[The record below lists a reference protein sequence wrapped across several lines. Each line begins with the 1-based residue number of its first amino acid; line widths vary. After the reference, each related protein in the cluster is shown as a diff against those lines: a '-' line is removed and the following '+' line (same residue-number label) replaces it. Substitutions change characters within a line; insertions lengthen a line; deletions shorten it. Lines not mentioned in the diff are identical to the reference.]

1 MAGARAGGWK
11 AGIDPLLFLIISRIF
26 QQHVYANDYQYTLTL
41 KTTRNSGAID
51 QTKRGFI
58 VKVSTSA
65 SFLALSCVGFIA
77 TSPAMAAETGDD
89 AAAAADSDKERETI
103 IVNGQQVQTDTPKA
117 TAPLINT
124 PRSIVVVDKQVIKE
138 TGSATLVEA
147 LRTVPGITFGA
158 AEGGNPIGDRPFIR
172 GFDSQG
178 STYLDG
184 VRDIGAQSR
193 EVFAVEQIQVVRGS
207 DSTLGGRGSAG
218 GSLNIV
224 SKLPQ
229 RENFVGGSVSVG
241 TDNYK
246 RVTGDLNYVIADN
259 VAFRIAG
266 MWHDQ
271 DVAGRDAIFQKR
283 WGVAP
288 SLTIGIDGPT
298 KLTASY
304 YHLDTDE
311 LPDSGIPY
319 FYTIGN
325 APLGNKVY
333 SEPLIGTGT
342 TIGGTTGTVKRG
354 TFYGLVDRDFR
365 KSKTDQLTLR
375 FDHDFGNGVRFRN
388 TARYSHTTQ
397 NYIYT
402 QPDDQ
407 QGNVY
412 GTAATNPAVN
422 PAGSVVTGGY
432 VWRRANT
439 RFGYTDS
446 MTNQTDLYGKIKTGG
461 IEHSFALGAEF
472 SLEKA
477 SRGAYVLATGSTVSP
492 RCNTLTLSRYNC
504 TSLFN
509 PNPNDPWVNYAS
521 DVAGAATAPITKG
534 VSSTRT
540 INEGNTKAIYA
551 FDSISIGEQLIVNLG
566 ARFDSFKSKTTL
578 PLINGTRPQVRRKDD
593 IFNWQAG
600 LIFKPTPNTSLYAS
614 YATAATPPNSLL
626 GEGQEGNS
634 LGTVSAT
641 NTQEI
646 VQAAANALRVER
658 TKSMEIGA
666 KADLFDSRLSLTA
679 AVFQTK
685 TKNARVTGDN
695 NTVQFIGERE
705 IKGFE
710 VGFNGTIVKGWTVFG
725 GYTFLDA
732 EIVDGGFTALTAAAV
747 TGQAAKVVLVPS
759 VNNGKPF
766 PQTARNSFTLWTNFE
781 PVEGLTLGGGAF
793 YTSRVFGG
801 YSDNRTATQTT
812 AGVVTVNPATKV
824 VYRTIPSYWR
834 FDARVGYKINDQI
847 DLSVNVNNLTN
858 KVYFNQAYTAH
869 YASIAPGRSAIAT
882 LNFKY

>member
-1 MAGARAGGWK
+1 MSSHSA
-11 AGIDPLLFLIISRIF
+11 
-26 QQHVYANDYQYTLTL
+26 TLPKL
-41 KTTRNSGAID
+41 
-51 QTKRGFI
+51 
-58 VKVSTSA
+58 
-65 SFLALSCVGFIA
+65 LALSCVGFIA
-77 TSPAMAAETGDD
+77 TSPAMAADYADD
-89 AAAAADSDKERETI
+89 ASGESDQERDTI
-103 IVNGQQVQTDTPKA
+103 IVNGQQVQVDTPKA
-117 TAPLINT
+117 VAPLLDT
-124 PRSIVVVDKQVIKE
+124 PRSVVVVDKQVIKE

-224 SKLPQ
+224 SKMP
-229 RENFVGGSVSVG
+229 RDENFVGGSVTVG
-241 TDNYK
+241 TDSYK
-246 RVTGDLNYVIADN
+246 RVTGDVNYVIGNN
-259 VAFRIAG
+259 VAIRINA

-271 DVAGRDAIFQKR
+271 DVAGRDEIFQKR

-288 SLTIGIDGPT
+288 SITIGVEGPT

-325 APLGNKVY
+325 APLGDKVY

-342 TIGGTTGTVKRG
+342 TIGGTTGTVKRD

-365 KSKTDQLTLR
+365 DSKTDQLTLR
-375 FDHDFGNGVRFRN
+375 FDHDFGNGIKFRN
-388 TARYSHTTQ
+388 TSRYNHNTQ

-412 GTAATNPAVN
+412 GTSPTNPVIN
-422 PAGSVVTGGY
+422 PAGSVVTGGL

-439 RFGYTDS
+439 RFGYS
-446 MTNQTDLYGKIKTGG
+446 NSLTNQSDLYGKFKTGS
-461 IEHSFALGAEF
+461 IEHSFAVGAEY
-472 SLEKA
+472 SQEKA
-477 SRGAYVLATGSTVSP
+477 SRGTYVLTTGSTVSP
-492 RCNTLTLSRYNC
+492 RCNTLTISRYHC
-504 TSLFN
+504 TSLFD

-521 DVAGAATAPITKG
+521 DAAGAAVVPITKIP
-534 VSSTRT
+534 SSGFTVNNAT
-540 INEGNTKAIYA
+540 TKALYG
-551 FDSISIGEQLIVNLG
+551 FDSIAIGDMLIVNLG
-566 ARFDSFKSKTTL
+566 ARYDSFKTKKTL
-578 PLINGTRPQVRRKDD
+578 PLIGGVRPEVRRKDD
-593 IFNWQAG
+593 IFNYQVGA
-600 LIFKPTPNTSLYAS
+600 IFKPTPNTSIYAS

-626 GEGQEGNS
+626 GEGQEGNG

-641 NTQEI
+641 NPQAA
-646 VQAAANALRVER
+646 VQAAADLLRVER

-666 KADLFDSRLSLTA
+666 KADLFASRLSLTA

-685 TKNARVTGDN
+685 TSNARVTGDN

-705 IKGFE
+705 IRGLE
-710 VGFNGTIVKGWTVFG
+710 LGFNGTIIPGWTAFG
-725 GYTFLDA
+725 GYTYLDA
-732 EIVDGGFTALTAAAV
+732 EIVDGGFTALTAPAIP
-747 TGQAAKVVLVPS
+747 GQTAKVVLVPS
-759 VNNGKPF
+759 VNTGKQF
-766 PQTARNSFTLWTNFE
+766 PQTAKHSFTIWSNVE
-781 PVEGLTLGGGAF
+781 PTKGLTIGGGAF

-801 YSDNRTATQTT
+801 YSDNRSATQN
-812 AGVVTVNPATKV
+812 ASGVVTVNPATKV
-824 VYRTIPSYWR
+824 VYRTIPGYWR
-834 FDARVGYKINDQI
+834 FDARVGYKINDQL
-847 DLSVNVNNLTN
+847 DLSVNVNNITN